1 MGVVGKQPLVRGY
14 RRGRDGAE
22 HAQDRRRRSEPGG
35 GVTMPYV
42 TDHPIDIADW
52 RACPIEGVE
61 GASVEFQGLVRREE
75 GGAPIACLEYETYAP
90 MAERVIARL
99 VEQARQ
105 RWPVREVCVTHRV
118 GRIPVGRLAL
128 FVGVR
133 AEHRREAFEACQFLI
148 DEIKREAPIWKTAIA
163 ADGTRLHAPCI
174 HGHSSD

>member
-1 MGVVGKQPLVRGY
+1 M
-14 RRGRDGAE
+14 
-22 HAQDRRRRSEPGG
+22 
-35 GVTMPYV
+35 TMRYV
-42 TDHPIDIADW
+42 TGQPIDIRDWHADST
-52 RACPIEGVE
+52 EGLE

-75 GGAPIACLEYETYAP
+75 EGAPIACLEYETYAP

-148 DEIKREAPIWKTAIA
+148 DEIKREPPIWKTAIST
-163 ADGTRLHAPCI
+163 DGARLHAPCV
-174 HGHSSD
+174 HG